1 MKLNVFYPNETKET
15 RQYHHW
21 DAGRSTEFCRGIS
34 SAFAQFHSTLMVS
47 FPSAHQL
54 SEQMYIL
61 YISLCWFCVD
71 KCFRMGFGLVAMAAS
86 SPLRRMMSTSVD
98 LCFEINL
105 SDY

>member
-47 FPSAHQL
+47 FPSAHQVSKCIFSIYHFVGFVL
-54 SEQMYIL
+54 
-61 YISLCWFCVD
+61 ISASGWV
-71 KCFRMGFGLVAMAAS
+71 VALL
-86 SPLRRMMSTSVD
+86 PWRLPLLRRMMSTSVD